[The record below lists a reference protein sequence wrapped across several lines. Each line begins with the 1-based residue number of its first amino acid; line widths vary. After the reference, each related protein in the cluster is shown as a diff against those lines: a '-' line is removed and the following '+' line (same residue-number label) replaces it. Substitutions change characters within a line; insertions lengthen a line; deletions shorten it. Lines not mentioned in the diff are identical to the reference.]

1 MSSAKQPKNISQ
13 AVREICLSLPA
24 TGEVTSH
31 GSPDFRV
38 EGKTFATYMIN
49 HHGDGH
55 LALWLRMPT
64 GSQEYY
70 TQSDPERFYVPPYV
84 GPKGWLGV
92 DLDKGLS
99 WNTIAELVQTA
110 YAEVAPKALA
120 LDLPPPIRID
130 PSTETIDPEEF
141 EPFVA
146 SKAQE
151 HLSIIEDICLA
162 LPETVRASQFGS
174 PCFRAGKKNF
184 CTLHFR
190 SKRLRL
196 SVWAGVENQDIASFD
211 ERYSVPPYTGHIGWL
226 DLDIHDVLIDQEC
239 QALIEASYRHF
250 ALKRMLKALDLKE
263 A

>member
-24 TGEVTSH
+24 TAEVTSH

-130 PSTETIDPEEF
+130 PPTETIDPEEF

-151 HLSIIEDICLA
+151 HLLIIENFCLA
-162 LPETVRASQFGS
+162 LPETVRPANLAVCAFVQVKRISAPCTFAASG
-174 PCFRAGKKNF
+174 C
-184 CTLHFR
+184 
-190 SKRLRL
+190 
-196 SVWAGVENQDIASFD
+196 V
-211 ERYSVPPYTGHIGWL
+211 
-226 DLDIHDVLIDQEC
+226 
-239 QALIEASYRHF
+239 
-250 ALKRMLKALDLKE
+250 
-263 A
+263 

>member
-13 AVREICLSLPA
+13 AVREICLSLSA

-99 WNTIAELVQTA
+99 WNTIAELV
-110 YAEVAPKALA
+110 
-120 LDLPPPIRID
+120 
-130 PSTETIDPEEF
+130 
-141 EPFVA
+141 
-146 SKAQE
+146 
-151 HLSIIEDICLA
+151 
-162 LPETVRASQFGS
+162 
-174 PCFRAGKKNF
+174 
-184 CTLHFR
+184 
-190 SKRLRL
+190 
-196 SVWAGVENQDIASFD
+196 
-211 ERYSVPPYTGHIGWL
+211 
-226 DLDIHDVLIDQEC
+226 
-239 QALIEASYRHF
+239 
-250 ALKRMLKALDLKE
+250 
-263 A
+263 

>member
-24 TGEVTSH
+24 TAEVTSH

-130 PSTETIDPEEF
+130 PPTETIDPEEF
-141 EPFVA
+141 DPFVA

-151 HLSIIEDICLA
+151 HLSIIENICLA
-162 LPETVRASQFGS
+162 LPVCR
-174 PCFRAGKKNF
+174 
-184 CTLHFR
+184 
-190 SKRLRL
+190 
-196 SVWAGVENQDIASFD
+196 
-211 ERYSVPPYTGHIGWL
+211 
-226 DLDIHDVLIDQEC
+226 
-239 QALIEASYRHF
+239 
-250 ALKRMLKALDLKE
+250 
-263 A
+263 

>member
-130 PSTETIDPEEF
+130 RPQKPLTQQSSTPLSPQRPKYVFQLLKTSAWLCQK
-141 EPFVA
+141 PFA
-146 SKAQE
+146 RAN
-151 HLSIIEDICLA
+151 LA
-162 LPETVRASQFGS
+162 VRAFVQVKRISA
-174 PCFRAGKKNF
+174 PCTFA
-184 CTLHFR
+184 
-190 SKRLRL
+190 
-196 SVWAGVENQDIASFD
+196 ASGC
-211 ERYSVPPYTGHIGWL
+211 V
-226 DLDIHDVLIDQEC
+226 
-239 QALIEASYRHF
+239 
-250 ALKRMLKALDLKE
+250 
-263 A
+263 

>member
-13 AVREICLSLPA
+13 ALREICLSLPA

-49 HHGDGH
+49 HQGDDH

-99 WNTIAELVQTA
+99 WNTIAELV
-110 YAEVAPKALA
+110 
-120 LDLPPPIRID
+120 
-130 PSTETIDPEEF
+130 
-141 EPFVA
+141 
-146 SKAQE
+146 
-151 HLSIIEDICLA
+151 
-162 LPETVRASQFGS
+162 
-174 PCFRAGKKNF
+174 
-184 CTLHFR
+184 
-190 SKRLRL
+190 
-196 SVWAGVENQDIASFD
+196 
-211 ERYSVPPYTGHIGWL
+211 
-226 DLDIHDVLIDQEC
+226 
-239 QALIEASYRHF
+239 
-250 ALKRMLKALDLKE
+250 
-263 A
+263 